1 MMLSTSHLAY
11 AHGHRMVLEDVSLQ
25 LNAGES
31 VALLGANGSGK
42 STLIRLLLGI
52 LKPLR
57 GEIRLGDTDLHA
69 LSAKE
74 RAQRLAYVPQDHGA
88 VFPFLVRDVVLMGR
102 MPHQSWLGA
111 ASAHD
116 REQAEA
122 ALARLGISSL
132 AERSY
137 MELSGGQRQL
147 VIIAR
152 ALAQETPILILDE
165 PVTGLDY
172 GNQHRLM
179 AQIQDLAD
187 SGYAILQSSHYPEHA
202 LSTANRVILLKDGRV
217 LADGPP
223 AEVLHP
229 ERLRALYGID
239 TECLEI
245 SDGRRVILPKVLASA
260 VSPSRRGACLN
271 LSSEEYP
278 MTHTLHIFASLT
290 LAEPFQEIIQ
300 GFTSAHPDVSVKPTY
315 GFCGALMEQMAA
327 GAPADVFAPSSEPML
342 AKAAGQGFVQ
352 TDTAVNYAR
361 NRLVLVSLMRDYPV
375 APKLEDLMEERYA
388 RIAVGDPESVPPGR
402 YARMALEKAGLWQ
415 DLEARLQK
423 YPDGLRPLQ
432 AVLEGRADAVFIFA
446 STANSVSGK
455 AHVVDIPVGV
465 SMHYPVAVTTKGA
478 EPELA
483 RAFVAYLQT
492 DSAQKILELA
502 GFAPVVNRQPLLNAF

>member
-1 MMLSTSHLAY
+1 MMLSASHLAY
-11 AHGHRMVLEDVSLQ
+11 TYGRRMVLEDVSLQ

-57 GEIRLGDTDLHA
+57 GGIRLGDTDLQA
-69 LSAKE
+69 LSARQ

-88 VFPFLVRDVVLMGR
+88 AFPFLVRDVVLMGR
-102 MPHQSWLGA
+102 MPHQSWLGG
-111 ASAHD
+111 ASVRD
-116 REQAEA
+116 REHAEA
-122 ALARLGISSL
+122 ALARLGISAL

-137 MELSGGQRQL
+137 TELSGGQRQL

-152 ALAQETPILILDE
+152 ALAQESPVLILDE
-165 PVTGLDY
+165 PITGLDY

-229 ERLRALYGID
+229 EHLHALYGID
-239 TECLEI
+239 TECLET

-260 VSPSRRGACLN
+260 VSPSRRGAYLN

-327 GAPADVFAPSSEPML
+327 GAPADVFAPSSEPIL

-352 TDTAVNYAR
+352 TGTAVNYAR
-361 NRLVLVSLMRDYPV
+361 NRLVLIGLIKNYPV

-388 RIAVGDPESVPPGR
+388 RIAIGDPESVPPGR

-415 DLEARLQK
+415 DLTARLQK
-423 YPDGLRPLQ
+423 YPDGLQPLK
-432 AVLEGRADAVFIFA
+432 AVLEGRADAAFIFA

-455 AHVVDIPVGV
+455 LYVVDIPVGV

-492 DSAQKILELA
+492 DSAQKILEFT
-502 GFAPVVNRQPLLNAF
+502 GFAPALSAQPLPETF

>member
-1 MMLSTSHLAY
+1 MMLRAAHLAY

-57 GEIRLGDTDLHA
+57 GEIRLRDSDLHA

-74 RAQRLAYVPQDHGA
+74 RAQRLAYVPQDHGV

-102 MPHQSWLGA
+102 LPHQSWLGV

-122 ALARLGISSL
+122 ALARLGISGL

-223 AEVLHP
+223 IEVLHP
-229 ERLRALYGID
+229 QHLRALYDID
-239 TECLEI
+239 TECLET
-245 SDGRRVILPKVLASA
+245 SDGRRVILPKALSSA
-260 VSPSRRGACLN
+260 LSQSRRGACLN

-327 GAPADVFAPSSEPML
+327 GASVDVFAPSSEPML
-342 AKAAGQGFVQ
+342 AKAAAQGFVQ

-361 NRLVLVSLMRDYPV
+361 NRLVLVSLMRDYPL
-375 APKLEDLMEERYA
+375 APKLEALMEE
-388 RIAVGDPESVPPGR
+388 R

-415 DLEARLQK
+415 DLEARMQK
-423 YPDGLRPLQ
+423 YPDGLQPLK
-432 AVLEGRADAVFIFA
+432 AVLEGNADAAFVFA
-446 STANSVSGK
+446 STANSASGK
-455 AHVVDIPVGV
+455 VHIVDIPVGV
-465 SMHYPVAVTTKGA
+465 SMHYPVAVTTKSA

-483 RAFVAYLQT
+483 RAFVVYLQT
-492 DSAQKILELA
+492 DAAQKVLEIT
-502 GFAPVVNRQPLLNAF
+502 GFAPALSAQPLLNAF